1 MQELIIN
8 VLLTIW
14 AIALSLGVISFYIPH
29 PKAYKLSMLLGIMAF
44 IGMPVLIL
52 FVYIV
57 FIIWG

>member
-8 VLLTIW
+8 VLMTIW

-29 PKAYKLSMLLGIMAF
+29 PKAYKLAMLLGVVAF
-44 IGMPVLIL
+44 ILMPALIV
-52 FVYIV
+52 FVYFV